1 MNVVDIF
8 AGAGGLG
15 EGFSDA
21 GFQVTASIDNDLH
34 CINTLKTRALY
45 RYFHRKNLDSKY
57 FEIVKNHSS
66 SYRTNLYNTLL
77 NDGSI
82 NELVEDIDLSNTFD
96 TKTKNKI
103 QTLGKNCDVII
114 GGPPCQAY
122 SLINTKSRN
131 DSTDSRHIL
140 FKNYLHTIDLLKPKA
155 FLFENVV
162 GMTSAKIKN
171 KNIIELFENDL
182 KKMKTKYFII
192 PKKLNADNLSYSR
205 RDYIYDM
212 SLYGI
217 PQRRKR
223 FILVA
228 LRHDIYKNYDLNKLS
243 NFFHSKEDYDIK
255 TTKDAIDDLPK
266 VNCHADRGDDIFLN
280 KKYLQSKTSSYSKKL
295 QNNYIKG
302 VFNHCSRTHMK
313 EDLERYKFLAGLKTN
328 ERVSNTMELF
338 KSKRPDL
345 LPKHKNLNSFVDRF
359 KVQYANLPSST
370 ITAHISKDGHY
381 FIHYDQI
388 QNRSLT
394 VREAA
399 RLQSFK
405 DDYFFEGPRT
415 QQFKMVGN
423 AVPPMFT
430 RIIAKKIMDI
440 LKNKI

>member
-1 MNVVDIF
+1 MKVVDIF
-8 AGAGGLG
+8 SGAGGLG
-15 EGFSDA
+15 EGFYNS
-21 GFQVTASIDNDLH
+21 GFNIIASIDNDLH
-34 CINTLKTRALY
+34 SLNTLKTRALY
-45 RYFHRKNLDSKY
+45 RYFHEKKLDISYFDIIKNYPL
-57 FEIVKNHSS
+57 
-66 SYRTNLYNTLL
+66 SYRLDLYNSLFK
-77 NDGSI
+77 DGSI
-82 NELVEDIDLSNTFD
+82 NELVANIDLSNTFKL
-96 TKTKNKI
+96 KTKNEIKK
-103 QTLGKNCDVII
+103 LGKNCDVVI

-131 DSTDSRHIL
+131 DSSDSRHIL

-205 RDYIYDM
+205 KDYIYDM

-228 LRHDIYKNYDLNKLS
+228 LRHDIFKKYDLNKLS
-243 NFFHSKEDYDIK
+243 NFFHFKEDYDIN

-266 VNCHADRGDDIFLN
+266 LNCHSDRGDDIFLR
-280 KKYLQSKTSSYSKKL
+280 KKCIQSKTSSYSKKL
-295 QNNYIKG
+295 QNKYMNGI
-302 VFNHCSRTHMK
+302 FNHCSRTHMN
-313 EDLERYKFLAGLKTN
+313 EDLKRYKFLAGLKKN
-328 ERVSNTMELF
+328 ERVSNTMDLF

-381 FIHYDQI
+381 FIHYDQM

-415 QQFKMVGN
+415 EQFKMVGN

-430 RIIAKKIMDI
+430 MIIAKKIMDI
-440 LKNKI
+440 LKFKI